1 MAMTKCKEC
10 KMLISSQA
18 RSCPSCGYAAKKTS
32 FVTWLALFAVVVIGF
47 SMMTKDPVPSPP
59 PVAELTPAQKAE
71 KAESERRGTA
81 LFKAEYEVRSKL
93 KDADSAKFGASF
105 FREPYFVCGFVNAK
119 NSFGGYTGEKGY
131 IVDYTTRTVLIEGSS
146 TGFAEKWK
154 KACS

>member
-1 MAMTKCKEC
+1 MAMTKCREC
-10 KMLISSQA
+10 NMLISSQA
-18 RSCPSCGYAAKKTS
+18 KACPSCGYAPKKTS
-32 FVTWLALFAVVVIGF
+32 FVTWLVLFTVVVVGF
-47 SMMTKDPVPSPP
+47 NMADKDPAPTPP
-59 PVAELTPAQKAE
+59 AVTELTPEQKAQ

-131 IVDYTTRTVLIEGSS
+131 IVDYTSRTVLIEGSS
-146 TGFAEKWK
+146 NGFSAKWK
-154 KACS
+154 KNCS